1 MSQRRG
7 RSEMPKRKP
16 ATAPATAGSR
26 QFPVYL
32 ELKIGGGSK
41 RALLQALDR
50 DGCYIGHCAREMI
63 SRASFATAEA
73 PRTIKLA
80 RVQLRTLGLTDWVA
94 WSDVLKAAAKVGA
107 EKLPAEAAAR
117 LRLELTDQ
125 QPGDHFWILMDPI
138 IGPDGEPYVFYLAS
152 HDDGEQRLLGRY
164 VSSIRRFFPH
174 REIVFGLRD

>member
-1 MSQRRG
+1 
-7 RSEMPKRKP
+7 MPRRKP
-16 ATAPATAGSR
+16 APPPPPAAAGIL
-26 QFPVYL
+26 PVYL
-32 ELKIGGGSK
+32 ALEVGGGSK
-41 RALLQALDR
+41 RALVQALEN

-63 SRASFATAEA
+63 SRASFATAES

-80 RVQLRTLGLTDWVA
+80 RVQLSTLGVTDWVT
-94 WSDVLKAAAKVGA
+94 WSDVLKAAAKIGA
-107 EKLPAEAAAR
+107 EKLPAEVAAR
-117 LRLELTDQ
+117 LWLKLPDQ

-138 IGPDGEPYVFYLAS
+138 TGQDGEPYVFYLAS

>member
-1 MSQRRG
+1 
-7 RSEMPKRKP
+7 MPRRKP
-16 ATAPATAGSR
+16 ASTPAPAGSR
-26 QFPVYL
+26 LYPAYL

-41 RALLQALDR
+41 RALVQALER
-50 DGCYIGHCAREMI
+50 DGCYVGNCAREMI
-63 SRASFATAEA
+63 ARASFAAA
-73 PRTIKLA
+73 DSPRSIKLA
-80 RVQLRTLGLTDWVA
+80 RVQLRTLGITDWVA

-138 IGPDGEPYVFYLAS
+138 TGPDGEPYVFYLAS
-152 HDDGEQRLLGRY
+152 HDDGERRLLGRY

-174 REIVFGLRD
+174 REIVFALPG